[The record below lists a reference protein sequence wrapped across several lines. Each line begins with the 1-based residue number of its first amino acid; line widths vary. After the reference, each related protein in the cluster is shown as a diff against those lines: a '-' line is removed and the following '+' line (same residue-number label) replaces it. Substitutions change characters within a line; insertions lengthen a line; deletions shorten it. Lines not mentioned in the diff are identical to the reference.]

1 MKRISYALLLALA
14 GLTALWLAADP
25 LTVNGSTFFAVRK
38 LLINYT
44 GVLGIGIMSLGML
57 LALRPV
63 WLEPVIGG
71 LDKSYRLHKWLGI
84 AGLSLAVI
92 HWLWAKAPKWAVG
105 WGLLTR
111 PQRPRGPRVEADGWF
126 ALLQQQ
132 RHLAES
138 IGEWAFYALVA
149 LLAIALIKRFP
160 YRRFFQTH
168 RLMAAVYL
176 ALVVHSVILAPAGY
190 WTSALGPVL
199 ALLLAVGSYAALCS
213 LAGRIGNNRR
223 VQGRIAA
230 LTPHPDSRVLEVAL
244 QLDGSW
250 PGHRAGQ
257 FAFVTF
263 DRGEGAHPFTI
274 ASAWQGDGRLTF
286 MIKALGDHTGTLA
299 ARLAAGDRV
308 TVEGPYGRF
317 DFDGEAQRQIW
328 VAGGIGI
335 TPFIARLEAL
345 ARTPAAQ
352 PVDLYFCAHAGD
364 DSLTARLR
372 QLAAAAR
379 VNLHLRIAGQQQRL
393 DADGLCRQTPEWRD
407 AQVWFCGPA
416 GFGRSLQRDLCARGL
431 PAGQF
436 HQELFEMR

>member
-1 MKRISYALLLALA
+1 MKRIAYALLLAVA

-38 LLINYT
+38 ILINYT
-44 GVLGIGIMSLGML
+44 GVLGIGIMSIGML

-84 AGLSLAVI
+84 AGLSLAVC
-92 HWLWAKAPKWAVG
+92 HWLLVKAPKWAVG

-111 PQRPRGPRVEADGWF
+111 PQHGRGPRPVADGWF

-190 WTSALGPVL
+190 WTNALGPVL

-213 LAGRIGNNRR
+213 LAGRIGNGRR
-223 VQGRIAA
+223 AAAHIAA
-230 LTPHPDSRVLEVAL
+230 LTPHPDSQMLEVTL
-244 QLDGSW
+244 TLDSPW
-250 PGHRAGQ
+250 AGHRAGQ

-263 DRGEGAHPFTI
+263 DRAEGAHPFTI

-299 ARLAAGDRV
+299 TRLAPGDRV

-317 DFDGEAQRQIW
+317 DFDGNAQRQIW

-335 TPFIARLEAL
+335 TPFIAGLQAL
-345 ARTPAAQ
+345 AATPAPR
-352 PVDLYFCAHAGD
+352 PVDLYFCARSGD
-364 DSLTARLR
+364 DTLTARLSE
-372 QLAAAAR
+372 LAAAAR
-379 VNLHLRIAGQQQRL
+379 VTLHLCIAGQQQRL
-393 DADGLCRQTPEWRD
+393 DADGICARTPDWRD

-416 GFGRSLQRDLCARGL
+416 GFGRSLARDLCARGL
-431 PAGQF
+431 PAGRF